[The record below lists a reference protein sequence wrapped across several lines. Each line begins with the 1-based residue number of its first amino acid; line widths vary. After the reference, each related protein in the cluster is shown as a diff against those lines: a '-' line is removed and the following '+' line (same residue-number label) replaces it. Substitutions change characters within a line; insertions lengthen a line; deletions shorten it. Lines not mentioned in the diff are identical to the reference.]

1 MNWNG
6 DITTSVAFEAAMREM
21 CSPVEDRV
29 NNILSFMIL
38 DEKIPRDRVELARSS
53 LKGDIVQAQQ
63 AYAR

>member
-1 MNWNG
+1 MFVNG
-6 DITTSVAFEAAMREM
+6 SRVRLRASAREM

-53 LKGDIVQAQQ
+53 VKGEIVQAQQ